1 MKPPQQHA
9 KQADVDALVASINV
23 LKLRLDKSEKNSSDL
38 NLRLDKS
45 EKNSSD
51 LERRLDESEE
61 TSKETKKKLNTLLAD
76 FRKTQCHRAEIIAS
90 QALLHFLGEQP
101 RFVPSS

>member
-38 NLRLDKS
+38 EL
-45 EKNSSD
+45 
-51 LERRLDESEE
+51 RLDESEE